1 MFSIFKKR
9 TKLDL
14 NSGEEL
20 MFPNNFTI
28 QITDNE
34 SDMPINNILISVTI
48 FANHKN
54 NYCFIPNASNEEGII
69 QFSRE
74 VIEKEIEFERN
85 LFIMDYASTLKDC
98 MSKIR
103 FEILSS
109 DSIIQLTSAMEKY
122 SDIYNYY
129 NDIKTIQNSNNYRYQ
144 PKSQIVTFE
153 EEKSIYFNIKLRK
166 KVDHI

>member
-9 TKLDL
+9 TKLDFD
-14 NSGEEL
+14 SDEVL
-20 MFPNNFTI
+20 MFPSNFTI
-28 QITDNE
+28 LITDDE
-34 SDMPINNILISVTI
+34 SNMPIKNILIAVTI

-54 NYCFIPNASNEEGII
+54 NYCFIPHASNEEGII

-74 VIEKEIEFERN
+74 VIENEIEIDRN

-109 DSIIQLTSAMEKY
+109 DSIIQLISAMEKY
-122 SDIYNYY
+122 SDIYNYH
-129 NDIKTIQNSNNYRYQ
+129 NDIKTVQNSNNYKYQ
-144 PKSQIVTFE
+144 PKSEVVTFE
-153 EEKSIYFNIKLRK
+153 EEQSIYFNIKLRK
-166 KVDHI
+166 K